1 MQPASSQRT
10 RASGIDQVHLEG
22 TPLELAGNPP
32 PAGRRLNRDRGQLSL
47 PRARP
52 LAKAL
57 TRRRET
63 TLAQL
68 ARIRVEH
75 HCLKNSLVNI
85 DPRVQHP
92 LRASLRDRRW
102 AANLSRPRGPLHYI
116 PEIPTPTAV
125 VELGRWGHRVSVAPC
140 RPRSGV
146 SH

>member
-52 LAKAL
+52 LAKPL

-63 TLAQL
+63 ALAQL

-75 HCLKNSLVNI
+75 HCLKNSLVKI
-85 DPRVQHP
+85 GPCIQQSFGPPFVTEDGPRTY
-92 LRASLRDRRW
+92 
-102 AANLSRPRGPLHYI
+102 RGPEAPSTTSL
-116 PEIPTPTAV
+116 TAV
-125 VELGRWGHRVSVAPC
+125 SAVCVVRTDQ
-140 RPRSGV
+140 
-146 SH
+146 